1 MTRSKKLTMGKTV
14 SSISIAHENEY
25 KDRLKVKSVYCLLG
39 GYNEVGR
46 NIDLDTFIELQN
58 RFNEIVK
65 EVSNLI

>member
-1 MTRSKKLTMGKTV
+1 MTNSKKLTMGKTV
-14 SSISIAHENEY
+14 SLISISHENEY
-25 KDRLKVKSVYCLLG
+25 EDKLKIKSVYCLLG

-58 RFNEIVK
+58 KFNEIIE